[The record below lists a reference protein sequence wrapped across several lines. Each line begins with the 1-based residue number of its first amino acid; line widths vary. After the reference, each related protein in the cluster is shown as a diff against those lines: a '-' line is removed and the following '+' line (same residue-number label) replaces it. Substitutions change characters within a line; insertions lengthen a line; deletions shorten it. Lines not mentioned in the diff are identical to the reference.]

1 MNIFK
6 KLFRPTPPTEWIEP
20 KATKHCSKC
29 KNTLETSAFNKCK
42 RTADGLQYWC
52 RTCQSNCQRPS
63 AEKPKKHAKKMVK
76 LPVTNFEKPFLQLNV
91 PNVSQAQYRQ
101 LVEIAKARKWPME
114 RLYRQMVAD
123 FLTLNSK

>member
-6 KLFRPTPPTEWIEP
+6 KLFRPTPPTEGIEL
-20 KATKHCSKC
+20 KATKRCTKC
-29 KNTLETSAFNKCK
+29 KNTFETSAFNKYK
-42 RTADGLQYWC
+42 NAVDGLQYWC
-52 RTCQSNCQRPS
+52 RTCQNNS
-63 AEKPKKHAKKMVK
+63 ARTSVEKPKKNAKKMVK
-76 LPVTNFEKPFLQLNV
+76 LPGTNFEKPFLQLNV